1 MTLFRTM
8 TLAGTLALLALPAAA
23 QVRLSHHFPPTHP
36 SAQAIDAFAAD
47 VSARTSGALT
57 IEVFPAGQ
65 LLSAR
70 DVMGGVASG
79 SVQMGVAVGLI
90 SFPAM
95 NRDYA
100 VSAIPGLFD
109 SYESLRGFF
118 AETPEG
124 QRIWASLTTDLG
136 MVAVGDIPSG
146 PSAVYS
152 AREDLSQASSFQGT
166 SARVLTDADRPRW
179 EALGV
184 ARMVNVPT
192 GEVYTALQSGMIDTL
207 ASVPGAVNSNSW
219 WDFLRS
225 VQLPWFVFADG
236 HVLAN
241 SAWFDSLPADH
252 QQAIREAGA
261 AMSTAT
267 TAGIMRV
274 ADAQIAQFAERG
286 GRVFTLEGA
295 ALEDLRAL
303 ESGQVWPAMAAQLSP
318 GVLEAAVAYVAG
330 R

>member
-1 MTLFRTM
+1 MTMFRT
-8 TLAGTLALLALPAAA
+8 TALAGGLALLALPALA

-36 SAQAIDAFAAD
+36 SAQAIDAFAAG
-47 VSARTSGALT
+47 VSARTNGALT

-65 LLSAR
+65 ILSAR

-109 SYESLRGFF
+109 SYDSLRGFF
-118 AETPEG
+118 AETTEG
-124 QRIWASLTTDLG
+124 QRIWASLTSDLG

-152 AREDLSQASSFQGT
+152 AREDLSSATSFQGA

-184 ARMVNVPT
+184 ARMVSVPT

-219 WDFLRS
+219 WDFLNS

-241 SAWFDSLPADH
+241 SVWFESLPADH
-252 QQAIREAGA
+252 RQAILDAGA
-261 AMSTAT
+261 EMSAAT
-267 TAGIMRV
+267 TAGIMQV
-274 ADAQIAQFAERG
+274 AEAQIAQFAERG
-286 GRVFTLEGA
+286 GQVFTLEGA
-295 ALEDLRAL
+295 ALDELRTL
-303 ESGQVWPAMAAQLSP
+303 EAQTVWPAMAAQLSP
-318 GVLEAAVAYVAG
+318 GVLDAAVAWMEG

>member
-1 MTLFRTM
+1 MTMIRTI
-8 TLAGTLALLALPAAA
+8 TLAGALALLALPALA

-47 VSARTSGALT
+47 VAARTGGALT

-65 LLSAR
+65 ILSAR

-79 SVQMGVAVGLI
+79 SVQMGVAVGLV

-100 VSAIPGLFD
+100 ISALPGLFD
-109 SYESLRGFF
+109 GFEALRSFF

-124 QRIWASLTTDLG
+124 QRIWSSLTTDLG
-136 MVAVGDIPSG
+136 LVAVGDIPSG

-152 AREDLSQASSFQGT
+152 AREDLSAATSFQGA
-166 SARVLTDADRPRW
+166 SARVLSEADRPRW

-184 ARMVNVPT
+184 GRMVSVPT
-192 GEVYTALQSGMIDTL
+192 GEVYTGLQSGMIDTL
-207 ASVPGAVNSNSW
+207 ASVPGAINSNSW
-219 WDFLRS
+219 WDFLNA

-241 SAWFDSLPADH
+241 ASWFASLPANH
-252 QQAIREAGA
+252 QQALTEAGA
-261 AMSTAT
+261 AMSAAT
-267 TAGIMRV
+267 TAGILAV
-274 ADAQIAQFAERG
+274 AEAQVAQFAARG
-286 GRVFTLEGA
+286 GQVFTLEGEELDA
-295 ALEDLRAL
+295 LRAL
-303 ESGQVWPAMAAQLSP
+303 EAEQVWPAMAAQLSP
-318 GVLEAAVAYVAG
+318 GVLEAAMAYMAS

>member
-1 MTLFRTM
+1 MTIFRTM
-8 TLAGTLALLALPAAA
+8 TLTAGLALLTLPALA

-36 SAQAIDAFAAD
+36 SAQAIEAFAAD
-47 VSARTSGALT
+47 VSARTQGALT

-65 LLSAR
+65 ILSAR

-79 SVQMGVAVGLI
+79 SVQMGVAVGLV

-109 SYESLRGFF
+109 SYDALRGFF

-124 QRIWASLTTDLG
+124 RRIWASLTTDLG

-152 AREDLSQASSFQGT
+152 AREDLSSATSFQGT

-184 ARMVNVPT
+184 ARMVSVPT

-219 WDFLRS
+219 WDFLKS

-241 SAWFDSLPADH
+241 AGWFDSLPADH
-252 QQAIREAGA
+252 RQAVLDAGA
-261 AMSTAT
+261 AMSAAT

-274 ADAQIAQFAERG
+274 AEAQIAQFVEHG
-286 GRVFTLEGA
+286 GQVFTLEGA
-295 ALEDLRAL
+295 ALEELRAL

-318 GVLEAAVAYVAG
+318 GVLDAAVDYVAG

>member
-1 MTLFRTM
+1 MTIFRTIS
-8 TLAGTLALLALPAAA
+8 LAGAMALLAVPALA

-36 SAQAIDAFAAD
+36 SAQAIEAFAAD
-47 VSARTSGALT
+47 VTARTNGTLT

-65 LLSAR
+65 VLSAR
-70 DVMGGVASG
+70 DVLGGVASG

-100 VSAIPGLFD
+100 ISALPGLFD
-109 SYESLRGFF
+109 SFESLRGFF
-118 AETPEG
+118 ADTAEG
-124 QRIWASLTTDLG
+124 QRIWSSVTTDLG
-136 MVAVGDIPSG
+136 VVAVGDIPSG

-152 AREDLSQASSFQGT
+152 TREDLSAATSFEGT

-184 ARMVNVPT
+184 ARMVSVPT

-219 WDFLRS
+219 WDFLKS

-241 SAWFDSLPADH
+241 GAWFDSLPADH
-252 QQAIREAGA
+252 QKAIRDAGA
-261 AMSTAT
+261 AMSAAT
-267 TAGIMRV
+267 TAGIMQV
-274 ADAQIAQFAERG
+274 AEAQVAQFAERG
-286 GRVFTLEGA
+286 GQVFTLEGE
-295 ALEDLRAL
+295 ALDTLRAL
-303 ESGQVWPAMAAQLSP
+303 EAEKVWPAMAAQLSP
-318 GVLEAAVAYVAG
+318 GVLEAAVAYLAG

>member
-1 MTLFRTM
+1 MTMIRTM
-8 TLAGTLALLALPAAA
+8 AMAGGLALLALPTLA

-36 SAQAIDAFAAD
+36 SAQAIEAFAVD
-47 VSARTSGALT
+47 VSTRTGGALT

-65 LLSAR
+65 ILSAR

-109 SYESLRGFF
+109 SYENLRGFF

-152 AREDLSQASSFQGT
+152 VREDLSSATSFQGT

-179 EALGV
+179 QALGV
-184 ARMVNVPT
+184 ARMVSVPT

-241 SAWFDSLPADH
+241 SAWFSGLPTDH
-252 QQAIREAGA
+252 QQAILDAGA
-261 AMSTAT
+261 AMSAAT

-274 ADAQIAQFAERG
+274 AEAQIAQFADRG
-286 GRVFTLEGA
+286 GQVFTLEGD
-295 ALEDLRAL
+295 ALDELRGL

-318 GVLEAAVAYVAG
+318 GVLDAAVAYMAG

>member
-1 MTLFRTM
+1 MTMIRTM
-8 TLAGTLALLALPAAA
+8 TFAGAMALMAVPALA

-47 VSARTSGALT
+47 VAARTGGALT

-65 LLSAR
+65 ILSPR

-100 VSAIPGLFD
+100 ISALPGLFD
-109 SYESLRGFF
+109 SFEALRGFF

-124 QRIWASLTTDLG
+124 QRIWSSLTTDLG
-136 MVAVGDIPSG
+136 LLAVGDIPSG

-152 AREDLSQASSFQGT
+152 AREDLSSATSFQGT

-184 ARMVNVPT
+184 GRMVSVPT

-219 WDFLRS
+219 WDFLNA

-241 SAWFDSLPADH
+241 AAWFAGLPDDH
-252 QQAIREAGA
+252 QQAIRDAGA
-261 AMSTAT
+261 AMSATT
-267 TAGIMRV
+267 TAGIMAV
-274 ADAQIAQFAERG
+274 AEAQVAQFAARG
-286 GRVFTLEGA
+286 GQVFTLEGE
-295 ALEDLRAL
+295 ALDQLRAL
-303 ESGQVWPAMAAQLSP
+303 EAERVWPAMAAQLSP
-318 GVLEAAVAYVAG
+318 GVLDAAVAYMAG